1 MKKKILKKLL
11 NNLPLKIL
19 SILIAIVIWYVVVSV
34 NDPIVKERFDVPV
47 QVTNE
52 AYIAAGKK
60 TYQIEEEY
68 QTVTVT
74 VTDNN
79 SVVSRLKASDITV
92 TADLTQIVTM
102 DTNPVYVPIKATC
115 SMVKQEKLST
125 VTATIPVEI
134 EDVDSEKFPIT
145 IDAGNTKPAKDYEVG
160 TMTSDPESITISGP
174 TSLINKISSVVAKVD
189 VTNMRNSGTVTADL
203 MIIDKNQ
210 DEMPESQMEF
220 LNFDSGSPQVDV
232 DIELWRRVSGIK
244 LSALYSGT
252 PADGYQIKNIYT
264 TPEEITVAGSEEAL
278 AKLADE
284 GNTIEIP
291 EDYTSVA
298 GQRSDVETTVDLSDV
313 LADVTDLKVSSS
325 SSASVTVH
333 VTVMPNESREFEL
346 DVDQIET
353 SNLQSTYTV
362 LYDQTQLAIRI
373 KA

>member
-115 SMVKQEKLST
+115 SMVKQD
-125 VTATIPVEI
+125 PC
-134 EDVDSEKFPIT
+134 
-145 IDAGNTKPAKDYEVG
+145 GNRG
-160 TMTSDPESITISGP
+160 C
-174 TSLINKISSVVAKVD
+174 
-189 VTNMRNSGTVTADL
+189 
-203 MIIDKNQ
+203 
-210 DEMPESQMEF
+210 
-220 LNFDSGSPQVDV
+220 
-232 DIELWRRVSGIK
+232 
-244 LSALYSGT
+244 
-252 PADGYQIKNIYT
+252 
-264 TPEEITVAGSEEAL
+264 
-278 AKLADE
+278 
-284 GNTIEIP
+284 
-291 EDYTSVA
+291 
-298 GQRSDVETTVDLSDV
+298 GQRKIPD
-313 LADVTDLKVSSS
+313 
-325 SSASVTVH
+325 H
-333 VTVMPNESREFEL
+333 N
-346 DVDQIET
+346 
-353 SNLQSTYTV
+353 
-362 LYDQTQLAIRI
+362 
-373 KA
+373 

>member
-252 PADGYQIKNIYT
+252 PADGYQIKI
-264 TPEEITVAGSEEAL
+264 S
-278 AKLADE
+278 
-284 GNTIEIP
+284 IP
-291 EDYTSVA
+291 HRRKSPLPDP
-298 GQRSDVETTVDLSDV
+298 RR
-313 LADVTDLKVSSS
+313 
-325 SSASVTVH
+325 H
-333 VTVMPNESREFEL
+333 
-346 DVDQIET
+346 
-353 SNLQSTYTV
+353 LQSWRMK
-362 LYDQTQLAIRI
+362 AIRLKFRKTI
-373 KA
+373 PPLQDSAPMWRRRLT

>member
-19 SILIAIVIWYVVVSV
+19 SILISIVIWYVVVSV

-60 TYQIEEEY
+60 TYQIAEEY

-220 LNFDSGSPQVDV
+220 LNFDSTAELRQTAIRLKISIPHRRKSPLPDPRRHLQSWRMKAIRLKFRKTIPPLQDNAPM
-232 DIELWRRVSGIK
+232 WRRR
-244 LSALYSGT
+244 LT
-252 PADGYQIKNIYT
+252 
-264 TPEEITVAGSEEAL
+264 
-278 AKLADE
+278 
-284 GNTIEIP
+284 
-291 EDYTSVA
+291 
-298 GQRSDVETTVDLSDV
+298 
-313 LADVTDLKVSSS
+313 
-325 SSASVTVH
+325 
-333 VTVMPNESREFEL
+333 
-346 DVDQIET
+346 
-353 SNLQSTYTV
+353 
-362 LYDQTQLAIRI
+362 
-373 KA
+373 